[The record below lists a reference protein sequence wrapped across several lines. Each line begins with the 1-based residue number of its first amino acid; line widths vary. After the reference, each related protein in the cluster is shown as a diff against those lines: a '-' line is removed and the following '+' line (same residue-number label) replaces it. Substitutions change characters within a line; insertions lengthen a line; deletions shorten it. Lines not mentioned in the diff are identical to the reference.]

1 MKLPAKL
8 VAIIWTDAFDSDNG
22 WITVRDY
29 KPKPQRV
36 VTVGYLWEDILEGH
50 ISVTSSWCFE
60 DDDGRTEADEIG
72 MVTHIPSGMVN
83 QLIHLPEPEFS
94 FSDLA
99 SEQEHRYR
107 QHPTTPLSPALDY
120 PPYEATTPNATN
132 PQKAHHR

>member
-1 MKLPAKL
+1 MKLPARL

-36 VTVGYLWEDILEGH
+36 VTVGYLWEDALEDH

-60 DDDGRTEADEIG
+60 DDDGRTEADEVG

-83 QLIHLPEPEFS
+83 QLVYLPDPAFS
-94 FSDLA
+94 VSGSA
-99 SEQEHRYR
+99 SEQTRRYQ

-120 PPYEATTPNATN
+120 PPYEATTPHATN
-132 PQKAHHR
+132 LPKAHPR